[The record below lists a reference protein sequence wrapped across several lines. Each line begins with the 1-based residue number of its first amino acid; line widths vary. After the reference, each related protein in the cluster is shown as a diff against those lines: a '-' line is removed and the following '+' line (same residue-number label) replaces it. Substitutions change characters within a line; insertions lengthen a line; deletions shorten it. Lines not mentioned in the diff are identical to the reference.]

1 MVSNLFKNKSQSTNA
16 IFNDYYTDR
25 FLPIDNQ

>member
-16 IFNDYYTDR
+16 ICNDYYTDR
-25 FLPIDNQ
+25 VLPIDN